1 MNRRTFLGTA
11 AAGVGTLALPRA
23 RAQAGAATRQLTGSG
38 ADVVVVGAGAFGGW
52 TAFYLREMGVDVTM
66 VDAYGAGNA
75 RASSGGE
82 TRQIRAGYGNQ
93 EYYTRWVVD
102 AFARWKK
109 RQAEWGRTLFFETG
123 QIALAQEWTKN
134 LKETQTVLDRVGVET
149 HVLTQADV
157 VRRFPQVNAEGINLG
172 VYTPGTGVLKA
183 REGCQAVADAFQ
195 RNGGRFTIARA
206 SLGRQA
212 GGKLHDV
219 ALSNGQTI
227 AAQSFVFAVGPW
239 LPKVFPDVMANR
251 LKTPRHVE
259 LFYGTPPGDE
269 RFTYPNFPNWSVG
282 GAYGFP
288 SIEGRG
294 FKVALEGTLI
304 VDPDTQQRVVT
315 AEEMAKGREFVA
327 RWFPL
332 LKDQPLIESKVCQY
346 EMSVDSNFIVQRH
359 PALENV
365 WLVGGGSGHG
375 YKHGIVLGEYVAN
388 RVLGKP
394 TDPAL
399 EPIFKLKP
407 ETFS

>member
-1 MNRRTFLGTA
+1 VL
-11 AAGVGTLALPRA
+11 
-23 RAQAGAATRQLTGSG
+23 
-38 ADVVVVGAGAFGGW
+38 
-52 TAFYLREMGVDVTM
+52 E
-66 VDAYGAGNA
+66 
-75 RASSGGE
+75 
-82 TRQIRAGYGNQ
+82 
-93 EYYTRWVVD
+93 

-123 QIALAQEWTKN
+123 QISLVPEWTKG
-134 LKETQTVLDRVGVET
+134 LKESQAVLDRVGVKTE
-149 HVLTQADV
+149 VLTRADLG
-157 VRRFPQVNAEGINLG
+157 RRYPQVNLEGINLG
-172 VYTPGTGVLKA
+172 IYTPGTGVLKA
-183 REGCQAVADAFQ
+183 REGCQAVADTFQ
-195 RNGGRFTIARA
+195 KKGGHFAIARA
-206 SLGRQA
+206 SLGRRA
-212 GGKLHDV
+212 GGKLQDV
-219 ALSNGQTI
+219 SLSNGQTV
-227 AAQSFVFAVGPW
+227 AAQTFVFAAGPW
-239 LPKVFPDVMANR
+239 LPKVFPDVMANKLR
-251 LKTPRHVE
+251 TPRMLE

-269 RFTYPNFPNWSVG
+269 RFTYPNFPNWAVG

-304 VDPDTQQRVVT
+304 VDPDTQERVLT
-315 AEEMAKGREFVA
+315 ADEIAKGRDFIA

-346 EMSVDSNFIVQRH
+346 EMSIDSNFIVQRH

-375 YKHGIVLGEYVAN
+375 YKHGIMLGEYVAN
-388 RVLGKP
+388 RVLGNP